1 MKLVLDGLG
10 LRDSGD
16 RVFRI
21 TPGRLLGARGA
32 PSTRTLFPKTTTL
45 FVSPTAKSILGNGG
59 FNCPCLRIET
69 GGTFVRWGP

>member
-21 TPGRLLGARGA
+21 TRARIVGCIV
-32 PSTRTLFPKTTTL
+32 PKTTTL
-45 FVSPTAKSILGNGG
+45 FVSPTAKSILIPGNGG